1 MWHQVH
7 VHESIRFSTST
18 IMNTVEKFPESTIYE
33 SRAMQTKPVFF
44 FLRACNIFYVY
55 CMVCVCREKAKLNR
69 HFS

>member
-18 IMNTVEKFPESTIYE
+18 IMNTVEKFPELTIYE

-44 FLRACNIFYVY
+44 FESVQHFLRLLHG
-55 CMVCVCREKAKLNR
+55 VCV
-69 HFS
+69 